1 MRMRR
6 KRREKN
12 GKDVNRYLLYLF
24 LVPIFFAISYLTFP
38 FLLRISPLLLLPH
51 FLSPLFPLPPT
62 LIILTRS
69 KKGEKKKE
77 PKAKKFNLDQVQIK
91 SNQIKSNQIKSNQ
104 IKSIK
109 LSLSTEQL
117 R

>member
-38 FLLRISPLLLLPH
+38 FLLRISPLHQHPH
-51 FLSPLFPLPPT
+51 FKSPIFPITPT
-62 LIILTRS
+62 LKILTPYN
-69 KKGEKKKE
+69 KEKKKKE

-91 SNQIKSNQIKSNQ
+91 SNQIKSNQIKS
-104 IKSIK
+104 IK